1 MSGGHFDYTQAYISR
16 IADELEHII
25 IRNSEFTPE
34 TIAQFKTAA
43 IFLRKAY
50 VYAQRIDWLLS
61 GDDNEDDFHARL
73 KKDLERLNELALRQ
87 EDQLNES

>member
-1 MSGGHFDYTQAYISR
+1 MSGGHFNYAQCDLSE

-43 IFLRKAY
+43 IFLRKTY
-50 VYAQRIDWLLS
+50 VYVQRIDWLLS
-61 GDDNEDDFHARL
+61 GDDSENGFHVRL
-73 KKDLERLNELALRQ
+73 KKDLERLNEF
-87 EDQLNES
+87 